1 VIRIVIADDNAIV
14 RAGLTQLLTSSDA
27 IELVGVASN
36 GAEAVELVSEHR
48 PDVVLIDLVMPE
60 MDGVEATRKLVAD
73 QAELPVVVLTSFSD
87 RERIL
92 AALDAG
98 AVGYLLKDGNPD
110 ELISGLLAAARGES
124 PLHPRA
130 AGALL
135 SARRNRPD
143 SRRLSAREQEV
154 LDLIAEGLSNKRI
167 AMRLGIS
174 EKTVKAHLTR
184 IYAQLGVSDRTEAAL
199 WAASHR
205 D

>member
-1 VIRIVIADDNAIV
+1 
-14 RAGLTQLLTSSDA
+14 LLLTSSDE
-27 IELVGVASN
+27 IKLVGVASN
-36 GAEAVELVSEHR
+36 GAEAIELVGEHS

-60 MDGVEATRKLVAD
+60 VDGVGATRTLVANQPD
-73 QAELPVVVLTSFSD
+73 LPIVVLTSFSD
-87 RERIL
+87 QARIL

-98 AVGYLLKDGNPD
+98 AVGYLLKDGDPE
-110 ELISGLLAAARGES
+110 ELVRGLLAAARGES

-135 SARRNRPD
+135 SARRNSPD
-143 SRRLSAREQEV
+143 GRRLSAREQEV
-154 LDLIAEGLSNKRI
+154 LVLIADGLSNKRI
-167 AMRLGIS
+167 AMRLEIS

-184 IYAQLGVSDRTEAAL
+184 IYAQLGVSNRTEAAL

>member
-1 VIRIVIADDNAIV
+1 VIRVVIADDNAIV
-14 RAGLTQLLTSSDA
+14 RAGLTQLLTSSDE
-27 IELVGVASN
+27 IELVGVASD
-36 GAEAVELVSEHR
+36 GAEAIELVAEHR
-48 PDVVLIDLVMPE
+48 PDVVLIDLVMPGV
-60 MDGVEATRKLVAD
+60 DGVEATRTLVAA

-98 AVGYLLKDGNPD
+98 AAGYLLKDGDPD
-110 ELISGLLAAARGES
+110 ELIRGLLAAARGES

-135 SARRNRPD
+135 SARRKTAGARQ
-143 SRRLSAREQEV
+143 LSSREQEV
-154 LDLIAEGLSNKRI
+154 LDLVADGMSNKRI
-167 AMRLGIS
+167 AMRLEIS

-199 WAASHR
+199 WAAGQR
-205 D
+205 R